1 MLLRCGRGA
10 GSERALRNESARLCT
25 AQRRSRSCLRQAVT
39 TARVCLHDVSFT
51 PPGSA
56 TAVLAGATL
65 SLPAT
70 GLVLLV
76 GASGSGKTTLLS
88 LVAGL
93 CEPTSG
99 RVCVGEA
106 AGFAGHTPA
115 SQRSQRVG
123 FVFQFPERHFLGATL
138 SGELTFGWPRGDAE
152 GNLVRTRRVLAT
164 LSACGLAGLPLSV
177 PLASLSGG
185 MQRRV
190 ALAVQLLRGPEV
202 LLLDEPLAGVDW
214 EARAELL
221 PLLSLAAQ
229 RSCVLVVTHDTKQ
242 LLPLADSVWRLEGG
256 QLTPESKLTAAAR

>member
-1 MLLRCGRGA
+1 MLVLCGSASGGERVRR
-10 GSERALRNESARLCT
+10 SEVARLCT
-25 AQRRSRSCLRQAVT
+25 AQRRARSSRRQAA
-39 TARVCLHDVSFT
+39 TARVELHDVSYT

-56 TAVLAGATL
+56 TAVLDGATL
-65 SLPAT
+65 SLPAA

-93 CEPTSG
+93 CEPSSG

-106 AGFAGHTPA
+106 AGFAGHTPS

-123 FVFQFPERHFLGATL
+123 FVFQFPERHFLASTL

-152 GNLVRTRRVLAT
+152 GNLERTRRALAT
-164 LSACGLAGLPLSV
+164 LSACGLSGLPLSA

-190 ALAVQLLRGPEV
+190 ALAVQLLRAPEV

-221 PLLSLAAQ
+221 PLLSLVAQ
-229 RSCVLVVTHDTKQ
+229 SSCVLVVTHDTKQ
-242 LLPLADSVWRLEGG
+242 LLPLADSVWRLGG
-256 QLTPESKLTAAAR
+256 GRLVPETSE